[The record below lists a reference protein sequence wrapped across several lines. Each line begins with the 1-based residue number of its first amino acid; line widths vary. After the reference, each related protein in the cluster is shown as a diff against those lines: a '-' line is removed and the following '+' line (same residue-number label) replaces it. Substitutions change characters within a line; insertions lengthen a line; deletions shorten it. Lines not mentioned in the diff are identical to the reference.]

1 MIMEAALDK
10 NYLEQL
16 QKAIQQADEDYLE
29 EQLQNLYAVDLA
41 QALKYLEDPEAR
53 YLFQM
58 LTRYRGGEVLTELEE
73 EQRKG
78 ILTDFSAQ
86 QIVDD
91 YIKQMDSDDAA
102 DFINSFPESSRD
114 GVIDYLSKSN
124 NPSDRAI
131 LALLAYDPET
141 AGGLMATELIRVNE
155 NWSVAQCQTAI
166 RNQAKEI
173 ESIYTVFVEDDKR
186 KLKGYIP
193 LTSLILTEPEIKIHE
208 IYNESVVS
216 VIGNTP
222 AEEVASVM
230 QKYDLVALPVVNKED
245 ILIGRITIDDVV
257 DFIKGEAEEDYQL
270 ASGIAEDVGY
280 ADRVWVLS
288 RARLPWLL
296 LGLLGGV
303 SSAKVISLNEGALEI
318 YPQMAFFIPLIAA
331 MGGNAGIQSSA
342 IIVQGL
348 ASNTL
353 LSSSYFAKILKEL
366 AVSLM
371 NGLLCAAV
379 LLGYSLLVNQ
389 GLQLALTVSL
399 SLFVVIITASLLG
412 VSIPLLMERLN
423 IDPALATGPFITTT
437 NDLIGLG
444 IYFLVGRL
452 IYSIPL

>member
-10 NYLEQL
+10 TYLEQL
-16 QKAIQQADEDYLE
+16 QKAIQQADEDYLK
-29 EQLQNLYAVDLA
+29 EQLQNLYAVDIA

-114 GVIDYLSKSN
+114 GVIDYLSRSN

-216 VIGNTP
+216 VMGNTP
-222 AEEVASVM
+222 AEDVASVM
-230 QKYDLVALPVVNKED
+230 QMYDLVALPVVNKED

-296 LGLLGGV
+296 LGLLGGI

-379 LLGYSLLVNQ
+379 LLGCW
-389 GLQLALTVSL
+389 LTRACSW
-399 SLFVVIITASLLG
+399 
-412 VSIPLLMERLN
+412 R
-423 IDPALATGPFITTT
+423 
-437 NDLIGLG
+437 
-444 IYFLVGRL
+444 
-452 IYSIPL
+452 

>member
-1 MIMEAALDK
+1 MEAALDK
-10 NYLEQL
+10 SYIEKLQSAIREGDHTYLDEQL
-16 QKAIQQADEDYLE
+16 K
-29 EQLQNLYAVDLA
+29 NLYAVDIA
-41 QALKYLEDPEAR
+41 QAIQSLEPSEAQ
-53 YLFQM
+53 YLFQT
-58 LTRYRGGEVLTELEE
+58 LTRYRGGEVLVELDEE
-73 EQRKG
+73 VRKA
-78 ILTDFSAQ
+78 ILADFTPQ

-114 GVIDYLSKSN
+114 GVIDYLSKSSN
-124 NPSDRAI
+124 HSERAI
-131 LALLAYDPET
+131 LSLLAYDPET
-141 AGGLMATELIRVNE
+141 AGGLMATELIRVNH

-173 ESIYTVFVEDDKR
+173 ENIYTVFVEDDNR
-186 KLKGYIP
+186 RLMGYVSLP
-193 LTSLILTEPEIKIHE
+193 SLILSEPESKIYG
-208 IYNESVVS
+208 IYNETLVS
-216 VIGNTP
+216 VNGDTQ
-222 AEEVASVM
+222 AEEVANVM
-230 QKYDLVALPVVNKED
+230 QKYDLVALPVVNSHNV
-245 ILIGRITIDDVV
+245 LIGRITIDDVV

-280 ADRVWVLS
+280 SDRIWVLS

-348 ASNTL
+348 ASKTL
-353 LSSSYFAKILKEL
+353 TSSYFTKVMKEL

-371 NGLLCAAV
+371 NGILCASV
-379 LLGYSLLVNQ
+379 LLGYSLLVSQ
-389 GLQLALTVSL
+389 GIQLAFTVSL
-399 SLFVVIITASLLG
+399 SLLVVIVVASFLG
-412 VSIPLLMERLN
+412 VSIPLLMDRLN

-437 NDLIGLG
+437 NDLIGLAV
-444 IYFLVGRL
+444 YFLIGRL
-452 IYSIPL
+452 IYSIPV

>member
-1 MIMEAALDK
+1 MEATLDK
-10 NYLEQL
+10 SYLEQF
-16 QKAIQQADEDYLE
+16 QKAIHEKDEAYLAD
-29 EQLQNLYAVDLA
+29 QLHNLYAVDIA
-41 QALKYLEDPEAR
+41 QAIKYLEPEEAR

-58 LTRYRGGEVLTELEE
+58 LTRYRGGEVLAELEE
-73 EQRKG
+73 DQQKA
-78 ILTDFSAQ
+78 ILTDFTPQ

-102 DFINSFPESSRD
+102 DFINTFPESSRE
-114 GVIDYLSKSN
+114 GVIDYLSKST

-155 NWSVAQCQTAI
+155 NWSVAQTQTAI

-186 KLKGYIP
+186 QLKGYVP
-193 LTSLILTEPEIKIHE
+193 LTSLILSEPEVKVHD
-208 IYNESVVS
+208 IYNESVAS
-216 VIGNTP
+216 VYGDTP

-230 QKYDLVALPVVNKED
+230 QKYDLVALPVVNHAN

-257 DFIKGEAEEDYQL
+257 DFIKGEADEDYQL

-280 ADRVWVLS
+280 SDRVWVLS

-296 LGLLGGV
+296 IGLIGGI

-353 LSSSYFAKILKEL
+353 IDSSYIAKILKEM
-366 AVSLM
+366 AVSM
-371 NGLLCAAV
+371 INGLLCASV
-379 LLGYSLLVNQ
+379 LLIYNLLAN
-389 GLQLALTVSL
+389 GGIQLALTVSC
-399 SLFVVIITASLLG
+399 SLLVVIIVASLLG
-412 VSIPLLMERLN
+412 VSIPLLMHRLN
-423 IDPALATGPFITTT
+423 VDPALATGPFITTT
-437 NDLIGLG
+437 NDLIGLAV
-444 IYFLVGRL
+444 YFIIGRL
-452 IYSIPL
+452 IFSIPL

>member
-1 MIMEAALDK
+1 MEAALDNSYIEK
-10 NYLEQL
+10 FQS
-16 QKAIQQADEDYLE
+16 AIRNADQDYLE
-29 EQLQNLYAVDLA
+29 EQLKNLYAVDIA
-41 QALKYLEDPEAR
+41 QTIQSLEPEEAQ
-53 YLFQM
+53 YLFQS
-58 LTRYRGGEVLTELEE
+58 LTRYRGGEVLVELDEE
-73 EQRKG
+73 VRQA
-78 ILTDFSAQ
+78 ILADFTPQ

-114 GVIDYLSKSN
+114 GVIDYLSKSS
-124 NPSDRAI
+124 NPSERAI
-131 LALLAYDPET
+131 LSLLAYDPET
-141 AGGLMATELIRVNE
+141 AGGLMATELIRVNH

-173 ESIYTVFVEDDKR
+173 ENIYTVFVEDDNR
-186 KLKGYIP
+186 RLLGYVSLP
-193 LTSLILTEPEIKIHE
+193 SLILSEPESKIYG
-208 IYNESVVS
+208 IYNETLVS
-216 VIGNTP
+216 VTGDTP
-222 AEEVASVM
+222 AEEVANVM
-230 QKYDLVALPVVNKED
+230 QKYDLVALPVVNSD
-245 ILIGRITIDDVV
+245 NVLIGRITIDDVV

-280 ADRVWVLS
+280 SDRVWVLS

-348 ASNTL
+348 ASKTL
-353 LSSSYFAKILKEL
+353 TSSYFTKVMKEL

-371 NGLLCAAV
+371 NGILCASV

-389 GLQLALTVSL
+389 GVQLAFTVSL
-399 SLFVVIITASLLG
+399 SLLVVIVVASILG
-412 VSIPLLMERLN
+412 VSIPLLMDRLN

-437 NDLIGLG
+437 NDLIGLAV
-444 IYFLVGRL
+444 YFLIGRL
-452 IYSIPL
+452 IYSIPA

>member
-1 MIMEAALDK
+1 MEAALDK
-10 NYLEQL
+10 SYLEQ
-16 QKAIQQADEDYLE
+16 IQTAVKEGDDAFLGD
-29 EQLQNLYAVDLA
+29 QLQSLYAVDIA
-41 QALKYLEDPEAR
+41 QVIKQLDSSESR

-58 LTRYRGGEVLTELEE
+58 LTRYRGGEVLVELEE
-73 EQRKG
+73 EQRKD
-78 ILTDFSAQ
+78 ILADFTAQ

-102 DFINSFPESSRD
+102 DFINSFPESSREN
-114 GVIDYLSKSN
+114 VIDYLSKST

-173 ESIYTVFVEDDKR
+173 ENIYTVFVEDDQR
-186 KLKGYIP
+186 QLKGYVSLP
-193 LTSLILTEPEIKIHE
+193 NLILSEPDTKIHE
-208 IYNESVVS
+208 IYNESVVA
-216 VIGNTP
+216 VRGDTP
-222 AEEVASVM
+222 GEEVANVM
-230 QKYDLVALPVVNKED
+230 QKYDLVALPVVNNSE

-280 ADRVWVLS
+280 SDRVWILS

-353 LSSSYFAKILKEL
+353 TGSYWAKILKEL

-371 NGLLCAAV
+371 NGLLCASV
-379 LLGYSLLVNQ
+379 LLGYSIIINQ
-389 GLQLALTVSL
+389 GIQLAITVSL
-399 SLFVVIITASLLG
+399 SLLVVIVVASLLG
-412 VSIPLLMERLN
+412 VSIPLLMNRIN

-437 NDLIGLG
+437 NDLIGLAV
-444 IYFLVGRL
+444 YFLIGRF
-452 IYSIPL
+452 IYSIPM

>member
-1 MIMEAALDK
+1 MEAALD
-10 NYLEQL
+10 NSYVEQL
-16 QKAIQQADEDYLE
+16 QAAIRDEDVSYLE
-29 EQLQNLYAVDLA
+29 EQLQNLYAVDIA
-41 QALKYLEDPEAR
+41 QAIQALPSADAQ
-53 YLFQM
+53 YLFQT
-58 LTRYRGGEVLTELEE
+58 LTRYRGGEVLVELDEE
-73 EQRKG
+73 AQHD
-78 ILTDFSAQ
+78 ILADFTPQ

-102 DFINSFPESSRD
+102 DFINSFPEASRE
-114 GVIDYLSKSN
+114 GVIDYLSRST
-124 NPSDRAI
+124 NPSERAI
-131 LALLAYDPET
+131 LSLLAYDPET
-141 AGGLMATELIRVNE
+141 AGGLMATELIRVNM

-173 ESIYTVFVEDDKR
+173 ENIYTVFVEDDSR
-186 KLKGYIP
+186 QLMGYVSLP
-193 LTSLILTEPEIKIHE
+193 SLILSEPDTKIHE

-216 VIGNTP
+216 VTGNTP
-222 AEEVASVM
+222 AEEVANVM
-230 QKYDLVALPVVNKED
+230 QKYDLVALPVVNSAG

-280 ADRVWVLS
+280 SDRVWVLS

-303 SSAKVISLNEGALEI
+303 SSARVISLNEGALEI

-348 ASNTL
+348 ASKTL
-353 LSSSYFAKILKEL
+353 SGSYFTKVLKEL

-371 NGLLCAAV
+371 NGVLCASV
-379 LLGYSLLVNQ
+379 LLAYSLLVSQ

-399 SLFVVIITASLLG
+399 SLLVVIVVASFLG

-423 IDPALATGPFITTT
+423 VDPALATGPFITTT
-437 NDLIGLG
+437 NDLIGLAV
-444 IYFLVGRL
+444 YFLIGRA
-452 IYSIPL
+452 IYSIPI